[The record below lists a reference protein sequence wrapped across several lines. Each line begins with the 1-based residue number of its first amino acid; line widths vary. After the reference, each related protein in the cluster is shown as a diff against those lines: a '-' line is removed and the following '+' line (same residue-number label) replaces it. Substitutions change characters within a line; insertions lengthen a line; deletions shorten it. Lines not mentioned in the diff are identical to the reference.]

1 MHLSASDGRELVRGM
16 GLRTLRTDGFLG
28 FARSRVRRSRACRL
42 RATRGSAPGPL
53 RTGGDLAYECHASLE
68 GDLACG
74 LAYDPSPG
82 LHTAQ
87 FLTIAYLA
95 SYGVVRLL
103 AFACVLAR
111 ALRKFDGA
119 D

>member
-1 MHLSASDGRELVRGM
+1 MHRSASDGRELVRGM
-16 GLRTLRTDGFLG
+16 GLRTLRTEGFLG

-42 RATRGSAPGPL
+42 RATRGSVPGPL
-53 RTGGDLAYECHASLE
+53 RTSGDLAYECHASLE

>member
-1 MHLSASDGRELVRGM
+1 MHQ
-16 GLRTLRTDGFLG
+16 
-28 FARSRVRRSRACRL
+28 
-42 RATRGSAPGPL
+42 
-53 RTGGDLAYECHASLE
+53 CHAAP
-68 GDLACG
+68 DDTLACG
-74 LAYDPSPG
+74 LALDPAPG

-87 FLTIAYLA
+87 FLTVVYLA
-95 SYGVVRLL
+95 SYGVARLL